1 MSTALLCLVAG
12 ALTVTLPTDHATLR
26 WTHTIEK
33 TVWEEDYQVVGT
45 RLRLTESRVQGSGAG
60 MEPPPGAVLCDG
72 RWHHRP
78 DAPRELAQ
86 LTLARSEHGS
96 DYTLC
101 IDGTCRPL
109 SHWVPLSAG
118 STTLIS
124 CSALR

>member
-1 MSTALLCLVAG
+1 MSAALLCLFAGTLQVA
-12 ALTVTLPTDHATLR
+12 LPADRFTLR

-33 TVWEEDYQVVGT
+33 IVWEEDYQIVGT
-45 RLRLTESRVQGSGAG
+45 RLQLTESRVQGSGAG
-60 MEPPPGAVLCDG
+60 MEPPPGALLRNG
-72 RWHHRP
+72 KWHHRP
-78 DAPRELAQ
+78 DPPRALPQ

-101 IDGTCRPL
+101 IDGACKPL

-118 STTLIS
+118 STTLIA